1 MLERIVIDG
10 FMRIAEADLD
20 LRSHRIHSFTGPN
33 EAGKS
38 TLVESIAFCIRGL
51 SPRVKYK
58 HQFDELLFRGKKKGT
73 IKLVMDGFDLTRN
86 IKTGKLETT
95 APLDYHDLL
104 VDIQLGREQ
113 FGRCAQEDLRQMMQK
128 TFNVESTTKYIGERL
143 EKKGITK
150 PMVDRVIPLL
160 KAGGF
165 ETASETARQ
174 RYLGKRGAWEQVTG
188 ETYGSNKAADWTPKD
203 ADQYKA
209 VNAEELK
216 QAQDA
221 VTDASKKRST
231 ADQHLGAMNKA
242 AELQSAAEQLES
254 IEDIETHLQ
263 SLLDVEKAYQD
274 EIPSLRKKMET
285 ELAGVDAEIEKLNN
299 DIQKAKMQAATLEC
313 PDCGAP
319 LKLHTEGDKARLVKA
334 EGVERREGVSLSAL
348 IEQLEDARALRYEL
362 VTARTNKIQKTEKN
376 LLDAS
381 RDREAEQRKLEVAKA
396 ATTQKVT
403 PADIEAA
410 EKAVDDTTLAY
421 ENAKSHLAKLQSD
434 DANFAGLATRKANAD
449 EIAHEAAQWSLA
461 SDLLSNKPDSIPSE
475 LVQRTVGPINN
486 MLMQICSTWGQ
497 PPIVIDGSMG
507 LMRGD
512 GYRYNM
518 LSESAKWRADVA
530 VQLALAA
537 LGTLK
542 LVAIDRFDVLEPS
555 ARGPM
560 FDTLDW
566 FSEKHPDVSIILTG
580 TLKSK
585 PDLGETIKSWWI
597 ENGEVSG

>member
-1 MLERIVIDG
+1 MLEQIQIDG
-10 FMRIAEADLD
+10 FMRIAEADSD
-20 LRSHRIHSFTGPN
+20 IRSHRIHAFTGAN

-38 TLVESIAFCIRGL
+38 SLLESIAFCIRGL

-58 HQFDELLFRGKKKGT
+58 HQFDELLFRGKKKGSV
-73 IKLVMDGFDLTRN
+73 KLVMDGFDITRN

-95 APLDYHDLL
+95 APLDYHNLL

-113 FGRCAQEDLRQMMQK
+113 FGLCAQEDLRQMMQK
-128 TFNVESTTKYIGERL
+128 TFNIESTTKYIGERL

-150 PMVDRVIPLL
+150 SMVDRVIPLL

-174 RYLGKRGAWEQVTG
+174 RYLEKRGAWEQVTG
-188 ETYGSNKAADWTPKD
+188 ETYGSNKAIDWEPKD
-203 ADQYKA
+203 ADLYKP
-209 VNAEELK
+209 VNMEELK
-216 QAQDA
+216 LAQEA
-221 VTDASKKRST
+221 VGVANKKRSE
-231 ADQHLGAMNKA
+231 ADQRLGAMNKA

-274 EIPSLRKKMET
+274 VIPSLRKMMEA
-285 ELAGVDAEIEKLNN
+285 ELTGVDAEIEKLNN
-299 DIQKAKMQAATLEC
+299 DIQRAKMQAATLEC
-313 PDCGAP
+313 PDCAAP

-334 EGVERREGVSLSAL
+334 EGIERREGVSLSAL
-348 IEQLEDARALRYEL
+348 LEQLEDARALRHEL
-362 VTARTNKIQKTEKN
+362 VAARTAKIQKTERN

-381 RDREAEQRKLEVAKA
+381 RDREAEQRKLEVAKSASA
-396 ATTQKVT
+396 AQVT
-403 PADIEAA
+403 AADIEAA
-410 EKAVDDTTLAY
+410 EKAADEATIAY
-421 ENAKSHLAKLQSD
+421 ENAKSYLAKLQSD
-434 DANFAGLATRKANAD
+434 DANFTGLAVRKTKAD
-449 EIAHEAAQWSLA
+449 EIANEAAQWSLA

-486 MLMQICSTWGQ
+486 MLMQICSTWNQ

-518 LSESAKWRADVA
+518 LSESARWRADVA

-560 FDTLDW
+560 FDMLEW
-566 FSEKHPDVSIILTG
+566 FSEKHPDVTVLLTG
-580 TLKSK
+580 TLKAK
-585 PDLGETIKSWWI
+585 PELGDVIKCWWI
-597 ENGEVSG
+597 ENGEVTE